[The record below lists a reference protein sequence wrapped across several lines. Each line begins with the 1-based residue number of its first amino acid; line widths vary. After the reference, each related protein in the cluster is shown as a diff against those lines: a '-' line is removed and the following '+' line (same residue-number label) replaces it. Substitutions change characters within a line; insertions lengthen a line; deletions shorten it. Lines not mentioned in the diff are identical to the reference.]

1 MVQHNQLKSLPK
13 HGQEKGATSNGQE
26 RCIYEDEHE
35 MVDTEASQFVRYTEM
50 NHVHVVMNKISLC
63 GG

>member
-1 MVQHNQLKSLPK
+1 MVQHNKFKSLPK
-13 HGQEKGATSNGQE
+13 YKQENGATSNGNDV
-26 RCIYEDEHE
+26 YMKTNMK
-35 MVDTEASQFVRYTEM
+35 MVDTGASQFVRYTEM